1 MHAASAPGSTSGTAG
16 TSSRVITTCLST
28 QDVSAYPMSIAKSSL
43 RAILTAACLGFLVV
57 QLDVSVVNVGLGALK
72 SAFDTDLTG
81 LQWVI
86 NSYALPFSAL
96 LILGGAWGDKWGAKS
111 VFAVGFAIFTLASI
125 GCGLANSMT
134 MLIAMRVVQGM
145 GAALLIPTSLTLIR
159 LSFQDPNA
167 RRSAVALWGAC
178 GGVALAAGPVI
189 GGLMIQYLG
198 WRSVFLLN
206 VPIGLLAIV
215 LIMRFAPDSPRV
227 DKQVDIPGQVSIAI
241 CLASL
246 TYSLTESSA
255 KGWVSETLLTM
266 AIAVL
271 AAIAFIVIERRVSNP
286 MLPTRLATNKV
297 LGSMALAG
305 AAINLTF
312 YGTVFVFSIYFQTFL
327 HYDAFET
334 GLSFIPLTA
343 VLTLSTMLSSRIARK
358 VSATRIITTGFSVQI
373 VGFVA
378 LSQITTE
385 SSFWLLN
392 GALML
397 VGMGSAMSVPSITNS
412 MLSSIT
418 QHDAGIASGLMA
430 SARQL
435 GGVIG
440 VAVFGTLIAHSD
452 RASFSAGMSN
462 AMLLSALALLLCIA
476 VNLYVARQIR

>member
-1 MHAASAPGSTSGTAG
+1 
-16 TSSRVITTCLST
+16 
-28 QDVSAYPMSIAKSSL
+28 
-43 RAILTAACLGFLVV
+43 
-57 QLDVSVVNVGLGALK
+57 
-72 SAFDTDLTG
+72 
-81 LQWVI
+81 
-86 NSYALPFSAL
+86 
-96 LILGGAWGDKWGAKS
+96 
-111 VFAVGFAIFTLASI
+111 
-125 GCGLANSMT
+125 
-134 MLIAMRVVQGM
+134 
-145 GAALLIPTSLTLIR
+145 
-159 LSFQDPNA
+159 
-167 RRSAVALWGAC
+167 
-178 GGVALAAGPVI
+178 
-189 GGLMIQYLG
+189 
-198 WRSVFLLN
+198 
-206 VPIGLLAIV
+206 
-215 LIMRFAPDSPRV
+215 
-227 DKQVDIPGQVSIAI
+227 
-241 CLASL
+241 
-246 TYSLTESSA
+246 
-255 KGWVSETLLTM
+255 
-266 AIAVL
+266 
-271 AAIAFIVIERRVSNP
+271 
-286 MLPTRLATNKV
+286 
-297 LGSMALAG
+297 
-305 AAINLTF
+305 
-312 YGTVFVFSIYFQTFL
+312 
-327 HYDAFET
+327 
-334 GLSFIPLTA
+334 